1 MPTQS
6 LQFWHSYFYQEECWW
21 LLCLDVLYVGVNP
34 HEGMQGHVQF
44 PHIYL
49 TVLANPRIKFA
60 ALVDLQTQNM

>member
-1 MPTQS
+1 
-6 LQFWHSYFYQEECWW
+6 
-21 LLCLDVLYVGVNP
+21 
-34 HEGMQGHVQF
+34 VQF